1 MTRTTNLGE
10 ETMMKGGNFYNKY
23 ESKNPLVKLVVR
35 TYLQNLDFLVETSN
49 VKKILEVGC
58 GEGYIIKH
66 LREKFNVNIIG
77 MDISNDILEIARS
90 MNPNLKSF
98 WGDIYKLGF
107 KDDSF
112 DMVLILEVLEH
123 LKYPNRALEEIKRVS
138 KEYVI
143 VSVPNEPI
151 FRAMNILRLKYL
163 QNWGNT
169 PGHVNN
175 WNKKDFIT
183 LLEKHFEILELK
195 TPMIWNMS
203 LCRIGR

>member
-90 MNPNLKSF
+90 MNPNLKF
-98 WGDIYKLGF
+98 FLGDIYKLGF

>member
-1 MTRTTNLGE
+1 
-10 ETMMKGGNFYNKY
+10 MKGGNFYNKY

-90 MNPNLKSF
+90 MNPNLKF
-98 WGDIYKLGF
+98 FLGDIYKLGF

>member
-1 MTRTTNLGE
+1 
-10 ETMMKGGNFYNKY
+10 MMKGGNFYNKY

-90 MNPNLKSF
+90 MNPNLKF
-98 WGDIYKLGF
+98 FLGDIYKLGF